1 MLRDEGSGGV
11 RPFAVLSEGAFAT
24 SHHAAG
30 SRSSIHLSRDGR
42 SDRAHVS
49 GGLPHPAEAWLMR
62 LHGLAGFGGLFLFGV
77 LAAGHVPQ
85 GWRLAGR
92 HRWARQRG
100 TGVALCSLAGLLSL
114 TGYLL
119 YYYAPEPLRPTLG
132 CAHAAIGIAMLGV
145 VLGHRRRRNA
155 STRAQQ
161 GQFLDERK

>member
-1 MLRDEGSGGV
+1 MTRPHRLPRWQHGLLVAVGTAALATGV
-11 RPFAVLSEGAFAT
+11 AWLAIHYTIGA
-24 SHHAAG
+24 G
-30 SRSSIHLSRDGR
+30 
-42 SDRAHVS
+42 S